1 MAYVYADMDAL
12 AVYQQ
17 IIVQTLSTLESQIG
31 CKDEL
36 IENTKSKIQRA
47 IERAE
52 EAEHAAY
59 ASLQV
64 AEEQL
69 REAEQRTR
77 EYNSNIA
84 DDQEPMTT
92 SVFYY
97 DNVYE
102 KEREYSSALAS
113 RTHAE
118 NTLSSFVTYVR
129 HYEQQ
134 QTEGIEHFKKL
145 LGISGKFFE
154 EYIKKLI
161 EVKLCTAVSGGTS
174 SVSTKPCNKIAS
186 QRNDQ
191 SLRPHI
197 VLTGKSVGADGILH
211 DYRTAIY
218 YSDRPSNI
226 PNPFSFGCD
235 SKQIQ
240 VWGNQHY
247 SSWLSSLSH
256 QERTA
261 IANYTGEGDESYSIL
276 NTNLR
281 AGVVLNGHEKNL
293 VSSLHAALSRAALPH
308 DVQVFRA
315 LDDNGIRE
323 LALYCNQGNLE
334 AGASLQDNAFMSCSL
349 LANNSFNTDRGNK
362 YILRLSAPQGLHA
375 AYVYKVSRFSTEQ
388 ELLVDKDHSIY
399 ITGISKC
406 SRKEITHNSWDD
418 DEITVIDGVLSAS

>member
-12 AVYQQ
+12 AEYQQ
-17 IIVQTLSTLESQIG
+17 QIVQTLSTLEGQVG
-31 CKDEL
+31 CKEDL
-36 IENTKSKIQRA
+36 IESTKVQIRAA

-52 EAEHAAY
+52 EAERAAY

-77 EYNSNIA
+77 EYNSNLA
-84 DDQEPMTT
+84 EDQEPMTT
-92 SVFYY
+92 PEFYY

-102 KEREYSSALAS
+102 KEAEYSYAEAT
-113 RTHAE
+113 RAHAE
-118 NTLSSFVTYVR
+118 NTLSSFVSYVR
-129 HYEQQ
+129 NYEQQ
-134 QTEGIEHFKKL
+134 QADGIEHFKKL
-145 LGISGKFFE
+145 LGVSGKFFE
-154 EYIKKLI
+154 GYIKKLI
-161 EVKLCTAVSGGTS
+161 EVKLCTAVSGGGSSASSKTNKATS
-174 SVSTKPCNKIAS
+174 SQND
-186 QRNDQ
+186 DQ
-191 SLRPHI
+191 SSRPHI
-197 VLTGKSVGADGILH
+197 VLTGKSVGADGELH
-211 DYRTAIY
+211 DYRTVIY
-218 YSDRPSNI
+218 YSDRPSNT
-226 PNPFSFGCD
+226 PSPFSFGWD

-240 VWGNQHY
+240 AWGNKHY
-247 SSWLSSLSH
+247 SSWLSSLSS

-261 IANYTGEGDESYSIL
+261 IAKYTGEGDESYSKL

-281 AGVVLNGHEKNL
+281 AGIALNNHERDL
-293 VSSLHAALSRAALPH
+293 VNNIHSALSRAALPH

-334 AGASLQDNAFMSCSL
+334 AGASLQDSAFMSCSL
-349 LANNSFNTDRGNK
+349 LANNSFNTRPSNK

-375 AYVYKVSRFSTEQ
+375 AYVYRVSTFATEQ

-406 SRKEITHNSWDD
+406 ARKEITQNSWDN
-418 DEITVIDGVLSAS
+418 DEITVIDGVLSI

>member
-12 AVYQQ
+12 VVYQQ
-17 IIVQTLSTLESQIG
+17 IIVQTLSTLESQLG
-31 CKDEL
+31 CRDEL
-36 IENTKSKIQRA
+36 IEDTKSKIKRA
-47 IERAE
+47 IKRAE
-52 EAEHAAY
+52 EAECVVY

-64 AEEQL
+64 AEEKL

-77 EYNSNIA
+77 EYNSNLA

-92 SVFYY
+92 PEFYY

-102 KEREYSSALAS
+102 KEREYSCAQAT

-118 NTLSSFVTYVR
+118 NTLSSFMAYVR

-134 QTEGIEHFKKL
+134 QMEGIEHFKKL

-154 EYIKKLI
+154 GYIKKLI
-161 EVKLCTAVSGGTS
+161 EVKMCTAVSGGTF
-174 SVSTKPCNKIAS
+174 SVRTKPYNKIGPQS
-186 QRNDQ
+186 DDQ

-211 DYRTAIY
+211 DYRTVIY
-218 YSDRPSNI
+218 YSDRPRNI
-226 PNPFSFGCD
+226 PNPFSFGCN

-240 VWGNQHY
+240 VWGDQHY
-247 SSWLSSLSH
+247 STWLLSLSH

-261 IANYTGEGDESYSIL
+261 IENYTGEGNESYSIL

-281 AGVVLNGHEKNL
+281 AGVVLSGHEKDL
-293 VSSLHAALSRAALPH
+293 VNNLHAALSRAALPH

-315 LDDNGIRE
+315 LDDNGVRE

-334 AGASLQDNAFMSCSL
+334 AGASLQDSAFMSCSL
-349 LANNSFNTDRGNK
+349 LANNSFNTDSSNK

-375 AYVYKVSRFSTEQ
+375 AYVYKVSHFSTEQ

-406 SRKEITHNSWDD
+406 SRKEITQNSWDN

>member
-12 AVYQQ
+12 AEYQQ
-17 IIVQTLSTLESQIG
+17 TIVQTLSTLEGQIG
-31 CKDEL
+31 CKDDL
-36 IENTKSKIQRA
+36 IEDTKSKIQAA

-52 EAEHAAY
+52 EAERVAY

-77 EYNSNIA
+77 EYNSNLA
-84 DDQEPMTT
+84 EDQEPMTT
-92 SVFYY
+92 PEFYY

-102 KEREYSSALAS
+102 KEREYSYAEAT

-118 NTLSSFVTYVR
+118 NTLSSFVSYVR
-129 HYEQQ
+129 NYEQQ
-134 QTEGIEHFKKL
+134 QADGIEHFKKL
-145 LGISGKFFE
+145 LGVSGKFFE
-154 EYIKKLI
+154 GYIKKLI
-161 EVKLCTAVSGGTS
+161 EVKLCTAVSGGGSSASSKTNNATS
-174 SVSTKPCNKIAS
+174 SQND
-186 QRNDQ
+186 DQ
-191 SLRPHI
+191 SSRPHI
-197 VLTGKSVGADGILH
+197 VLTGKSVGADGALH
-211 DYRTAIY
+211 DYRTVIY
-218 YSDRPSNI
+218 YSDRPGNTPS
-226 PNPFSFGCD
+226 PFSFGCD

-240 VWGNQHY
+240 AWGNQHY
-247 SSWLSSLSH
+247 SSWLSSLSS

-261 IANYTGEGDESYSIL
+261 IANYTGEGDESYRML

-281 AGVVLNGHEKNL
+281 AGIMLNSHENDL
-293 VSSLHAALSRAALPH
+293 VNNVHAALSRAALPH
-308 DVQVFRA
+308 DVQVYRA

-349 LANNSFNTDRGNK
+349 LANNSFNTDRSNK

-375 AYVYKVSRFSTEQ
+375 AYVYKVSTYATEQ

-406 SRKEITHNSWDD
+406 ARKEITQNSWDN
-418 DEITVIDGVLSAS
+418 DEITVIDGVLSI